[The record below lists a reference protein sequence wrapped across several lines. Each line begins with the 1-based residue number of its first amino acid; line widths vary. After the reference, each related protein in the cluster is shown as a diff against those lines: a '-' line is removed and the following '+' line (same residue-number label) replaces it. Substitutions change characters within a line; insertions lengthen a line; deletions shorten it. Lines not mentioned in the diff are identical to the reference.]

1 MLFIPAIDLREGK
14 VVRLFQGDYEK
25 TKVYGE
31 NPLEYALFFEREGA
45 KRLHIIDL
53 DGAKVGKP
61 LHMPL
66 IKEIA
71 KNLNIPVQV
80 GGGIR
85 DKENISSY
93 LEDKVS
99 QVILGTK
106 ALESREFLKEVCAAF
121 PERIIVSVD
130 VRGERV
136 ALSGWLN
143 LSEVG
148 YLDFLEELNSFPL
161 FAVILTLI
169 ERDGTGKGVELER
182 LEKALT
188 ITKHKLIL
196 AGGVTTTEDIAK
208 LKPFEKKGLYGV
220 ISGRAL
226 YEGTLNLREAL
237 KIAES

>member
-80 GGGIR
+80 GGGIGI
-85 DKENISSY
+85 KKI
-93 LEDKVS
+93 
-99 QVILGTK
+99 
-106 ALESREFLKEVCAAF
+106 FL
-121 PERIIVSVD
+121 PI
-130 VRGERV
+130 
-136 ALSGWLN
+136 
-143 LSEVG
+143 
-148 YLDFLEELNSFPL
+148 
-161 FAVILTLI
+161 
-169 ERDGTGKGVELER
+169 
-182 LEKALT
+182 
-188 ITKHKLIL
+188 
-196 AGGVTTTEDIAK
+196 
-208 LKPFEKKGLYGV
+208 
-220 ISGRAL
+220 
-226 YEGTLNLREAL
+226 
-237 KIAES
+237 